1 MCGDNDNKSEKV
13 LGETMRDSER
23 KVTEGE
29 EREEDDNKS
38 EKE

>member
-1 MCGDNDNKSEKV
+1 MCGDDDNKSEKV
-13 LGETMRDSER
+13 LGGTMRDSER